1 MKPESALTPPVLQ
14 MGTSRIERIPKGVVF
29 VMGAWNF
36 PFHLSL
42 TPCIAAIA
50 AGNCVVLKP
59 SDVSPASAQQLKEL
73 CEKYMDPS
81 AFMTFLGG
89 VEESTEL
96 LARKWNHIF
105 YTGNAVIG
113 RVVMTAAAKH
123 LCPVTLELGGGGV
136 GGQKLGKKHG
146 KKKRKRENWKQGG
159 RMITPN
165 IWSIYECYNLYVHI
179 VAQTK
184 FVYIYIFIYI
194 VTILHYINS
203 TSSLLQYNPML
214 LYNWFLKWLFQ
225 STLIGVKSIIFH
237 LPKSGWFGFSFSCL
251 DQKVTR

>member
-1 MKPESALTPPVLQ
+1 MFVFWYQLSENKISSHLPKKSTAVQDLNRPDFEVEVYEIASTIAEVRFAISNLRSWMKPESALTPPVLQ
-14 MGTSRIERIPKGVVF
+14 MGSSRIERIPKGVVF

-73 CEKYMDPS
+73 CDKYLDPS

-123 LCPVTLELGGGGV
+123 LCPVTLELGEK
-136 GGQKLGKKHG
+136 GQKLKQKTWR
-146 KKKRKRENWKQGG
+146 KIIPKRENGKQGG
-159 RMITPN
+159 RIHL
-165 IWSIYECYNLYVHI
+165 IYGLYMTVVSLYI
-179 VAQTK
+179 C
-184 FVYIYIFIYI
+184 FVLFTQQSFIFI
-194 VTILHYINS
+194 
-203 TSSLLQYNPML
+203 
-214 LYNWFLKWLFQ
+214 
-225 STLIGVKSIIFH
+225 
-237 LPKSGWFGFSFSCL
+237 
-251 DQKVTR
+251 

>member
-1 MKPESALTPPVLQ
+1 MYRCILLSHSLFEFLFFGTSFLHKISSHLPKKSTAAQDLNRPDFEVEVYEIASTIAEVRFAISNLRSWMKPESALTPPVLQ
-14 MGTSRIERIPKGVVF
+14 MGSSRIERIPKGVVF

-73 CEKYMDPS
+73 CDKYLDPS

-123 LCPVTLELGGGGV
+123 LCPVTLELGGGG
-136 GGQKLGKKHG
+136 QKLKQKTWQKIIENGKT
-146 KKKRKRENWKQGG
+146 ENKVEESHLL
-159 RMITPN
+159 T
-165 IWSIYECYNLYVHI
+165 IWSIYDCYKSI
-179 VAQTK
+179 C
-184 FVYIYIFIYI
+184 FVLFTQEIFIFI
-194 VTILHYINS
+194 
-203 TSSLLQYNPML
+203 
-214 LYNWFLKWLFQ
+214 
-225 STLIGVKSIIFH
+225 
-237 LPKSGWFGFSFSCL
+237 
-251 DQKVTR
+251 